1 MTGPVGHPAA
11 MADAPQPE
19 DPSSSPAPPHAP
31 VGHRETLPRRII
43 RRIGPRGIEG
53 LFGWTFFDPANLV
66 CVTLLSVAAAL
77 VVIAMRGRGA
87 PDWQMPLGLYLCLAV
102 FLRGYFFSYY
112 HGRSTGRVI
121 VLVVLLLGL
130 SISAA
135 LWEDRAAPHELLRQG
150 QVLRVPPS
158 EGMHVAALLHMA
170 SAITL
175 FVHALMPRRWL
186 IRATDEL
193 ADRGGADTAPD
204 APLETIADPV
214 ERARRSMSLPAIPDD
229 DED

>member
-1 MTGPVGHPAA
+1 MVDSP
-11 MADAPQPE
+11 DEQPE
-19 DPSSSPAPPHAP
+19 GGERPTAPRPAPI
-31 VGHRETLPRRII
+31 GHRDTLSRRII

-66 CVTLLSVAAAL
+66 CVTLLTVSAAL

-112 HGRSTGRVI
+112 HGRSLGRVV

-130 SISAA
+130 GISAT
-135 LWEDRAAPHELLRQG
+135 LWEDRAGAYEMLRRG
-150 QVLRVPPS
+150 EVVRVPPA
-158 EGMHVAALLHMA
+158 EGFHVAALLHLA

-204 APLETIADPV
+204 APIETISDPL
-214 ERARRSMSLPAIPDD
+214 ERARRTGRFPAADD
-229 DED
+229 DDDDTW